1 LPSLGF
7 WGLFFFAVEVDGAIS
22 AEPII
27 SIATLGDMHMN
38 TRKLWIALILFAATL
53 FPQTLFAQG
62 LNWEGQTGALLTPFA
77 YTAA

>member
-1 LPSLGF
+1 
-7 WGLFFFAVEVDGAIS
+7 
-22 AEPII
+22 
-27 SIATLGDMHMN
+27 MN